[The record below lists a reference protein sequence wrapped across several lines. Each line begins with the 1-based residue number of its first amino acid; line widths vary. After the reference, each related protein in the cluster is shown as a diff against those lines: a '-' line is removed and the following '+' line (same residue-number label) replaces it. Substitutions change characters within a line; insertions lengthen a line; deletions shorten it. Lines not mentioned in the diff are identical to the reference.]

1 MTVYEQLATLI
12 KNAENEVTRNFEFL
26 KSKSLE
32 FNTPITITDYDT
44 DLKIAIIAVLTSG
57 YYYKNE
63 HKFVLADTI
72 NSMKTYF
79 DIYPDTII
87 KKNFYVNVF
96 SSSRSGETWSNDA
109 SVPIYY

>member
-1 MTVYEQLATLI
+1 MTVYEQLVTLI

-26 KSKSLE
+26 KNKSLE
-32 FNTPITITDYDT
+32 FKTPITITDYDT
-44 DLKIAIIAVLTSG
+44 DLKIAIIAVLISG

-79 DIYPDTII
+79 DIYADTII

-96 SSSRSGETWSNDA
+96 SSNKSGESWSNDA
-109 SVPIYY
+109 AVPIYY

>member
-26 KSKSLE
+26 QSKSLE

-79 DIYPDTII
+79 DIYADTVI

-96 SSSRSGETWSNDA
+96 SSSRSDETWTNDTA
-109 SVPIYY
+109 VPIYY

>member
-1 MTVYEQLATLI
+1 MTVYDQLVTLI

-26 KSKSLE
+26 QSKSLE

-79 DIYPDTII
+79 DIYADTII
-87 KKNFYVNVF
+87 KKKFYVNIF
-96 SSSRSGETWSNDA
+96 SSSRSGEIWANDA
-109 SVPIYY
+109 AVPIYY

>member
-1 MTVYEQLATLI
+1 MTVYEQLVTLI

-26 KSKSLE
+26 QGKSLE

-79 DIYPDTII
+79 DIYSDTII
-87 KKNFYVNVF
+87 KKNFYVNIF
-96 SSSRSGETWSNDA
+96 SSSRSGETWANDA
-109 SVPIYY
+109 AVPIYY

>member
-96 SSSRSGETWSNDA
+96 SSSRSGETWYNDA
-109 SVPIYY
+109 SIPIYY

>member
-1 MTVYEQLATLI
+1 MTVYDQLVTLI

-26 KSKSLE
+26 QSKSLE

-44 DLKIAIIAVLTSG
+44 DLKIAIITVLTSG

-87 KKNFYVNVF
+87 KKNFYVNIF

-109 SVPIYY
+109 SIPIYY

>member
-1 MTVYEQLATLI
+1 MTVYEQLVTLI
-12 KNAENEVTRNFEFL
+12 KNAENEVTKNFEFL
-26 KSKSLE
+26 KNKSLE
-32 FNTPITITDYDT
+32 FKTPITITDHDT

-79 DIYPDTII
+79 DIYADTII

-96 SSSRSGETWSNDA
+96 SSNKSGESWSNDA
-109 SVPIYY
+109 AVPIYY

>member
-32 FNTPITITDYDT
+32 FNTPINITDYDT

-63 HKFVLADTI
+63 HKFVLAHTIDSMKIYLGIYTDTI
-72 NSMKTYF
+72 T
-79 DIYPDTII
+79 
-87 KKNFYVNVF
+87 KKDFYVNIF
-96 SSSRSGETWSNDA
+96 SSSKSGEAWSNDA

>member
-1 MTVYEQLATLI
+1 MTVFEQLVALI
-12 KNAENEVTRNFEFL
+12 KNAENEVTKNFEFR
-26 KSKSLE
+26 KEKSLDS
-32 FNTPITITDYDT
+32 NTPINISDYDT

-63 HKFVLADTI
+63 NKFVLADTI

-79 DIYPDTII
+79 DIYADTVI

-96 SSSRSGETWSNDA
+96 SSSRSSETWTNDA
-109 SVPIYY
+109 AVPIYY

>member
-1 MTVYEQLATLI
+1 MTVYGQLVTLI
-12 KNAENEVTRNFEFL
+12 KTAENQVTGNLEFI
-26 KSKSLE
+26 KNGSLE
-32 FNTPITITDYDT
+32 FNTPISITDYDT

-63 HKFVLADTI
+63 NKFVLADTI

-79 DIYPDTII
+79 DIYADTII

-96 SSSRSGETWSNDA
+96 SSSKNGESWSNDA
-109 SVPIYY
+109 AVPIYY